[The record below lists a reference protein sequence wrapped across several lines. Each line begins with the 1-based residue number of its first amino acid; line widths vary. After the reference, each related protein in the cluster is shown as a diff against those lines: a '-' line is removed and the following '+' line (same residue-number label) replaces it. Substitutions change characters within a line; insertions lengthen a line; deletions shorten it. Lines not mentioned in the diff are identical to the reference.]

1 MANKAETIVAG
12 KETEKR
18 SFVEVGICI
27 PVMVNLFGNVVAALP
42 NFFSLDDK
50 EVAEEETEK
59 VEVGEPFQEHEVVH
73 KDEQN

>member
-1 MANKAETIVAG
+1 
-12 KETEKR
+12 
-18 SFVEVGICI
+18 
-27 PVMVNLFGNVVAALP
+27 MVNLFGNVVAALP